1 MQYKKDRKL
10 SKALA
15 LNSIFINTKPEIRE
29 IDMKIE
35 LPDEWRN
42 DSVTRFIDDAFNN
55 CVATMTNFSKLPILQ
70 ILVRINDLF
79 FDANKIKCHPIQE
92 LLLPLFLGRT
102 HSAYLGAVRLSA
114 SGQVVETYM
123 VARGC
128 LENAIYS
135 LFIQDDPVI
144 NGEIPNRVKIWL
156 DRAES
161 KATVRKCRQTFTSR
175 NVLTNLA
182 NHDKELR
189 RKTLSLYQIAIE
201 RGAHPN
207 FAGHLVTSKLS
218 IEGGHIDFLIP
229 GNEEVCKACIQ
240 FTVQVGICTLKI
252 FELAYGE
259 KFKSEGLSE
268 RLKGDE
274 WILRK
279 L

>member
-1 MQYKKDRKL
+1 
-10 SKALA
+10 
-15 LNSIFINTKPEIRE
+15 
-29 IDMKIE
+29 MKIE

-55 CVATMTNFSKLPILQ
+55 CVATMTNFRSLPLVQ
-70 ILVRINDLF
+70 ILIRMNDLF
-79 FDANKIKCHPIQE
+79 FDANKIKCHPRQE
-92 LLLPLFLGRT
+92 LFLPLFLGRA
-102 HSAYLGAVRLSA
+102 HSAYLGAARLST

-135 LFIQDDPVI
+135 LFIQDDPTI
-144 NGEIPNRVKIWL
+144 NEEIPDRAKIWI

-161 KATVRKCRQTFTSR
+161 EVAGRKCRKTFTSG
-175 NVLTNLA
+175 NVLMNLA
-182 NHDKELR
+182 NHDKELG
-189 RKTLSLYQIAIE
+189 RKTLRLYRIAIE

-207 FAGHLVTSKLS
+207 FAGHLVTSNLS
-218 IEGGHIDFLIP
+218 LKEGRIDFLIP
-229 GNEEVCKACIQ
+229 GSELVCKACIQ
-240 FTVQVGICTLKI
+240 FTVQIGICTLKI

-259 KFKSEGLSE
+259 KFKSEGLSD
-268 RLKGDE
+268 KIKDDE

>member
-1 MQYKKDRKL
+1 M
-10 SKALA
+10 S
-15 LNSIFINTKPEIRE
+15 S
-29 IDMKIE
+29 E
-35 LPDEWRN
+35 LPDGWRN

-55 CVATMTNFSKLPILQ
+55 CVATMTNFRSLPIVQ
-70 ILVRINDLF
+70 ILIKINDLF

-92 LLLPLFLGRT
+92 CLLPLFLGRA
-102 HSAYLGAVRLSA
+102 HSAYLGAVRLST

-128 LENAIYS
+128 LENALYS
-135 LFIQDDPVI
+135 LFIQDDPTI
-144 NGEIPNRVKIWL
+144 NKEISNRVKIWM

-161 KATVRKCRQTFTSR
+161 EAAGRKCRKTFTSG
-175 NVLTNLA
+175 NVLGNLA
-182 NHDKELR
+182 NHDKSLG
-189 RKTLSLYQIAIE
+189 RKTLRLYRIAIE

-218 IEGGHIDFLIP
+218 LEGSHIDFLIP
-229 GNEEVCKACIQ
+229 GSKIVCQACIQ
-240 FTVQVGICTLKI
+240 FTAQVGICTLKI

-259 KFKSEGLSE
+259 KFKSEGLSKK
-268 RLKGDE
+268 LKGDE